1 MYSQSVIV
9 LLKGDK
15 GKKGEKGTK
24 GKKVVNV
31 HVAVYCRHSE
41 SRIDFKNLCV

>member
-24 GKKVVNV
+24 GKKVVNF
-31 HVAVYCRHSE
+31 HVVQYRHSE
-41 SRIDFKNLCV
+41 SRIDFENVCA